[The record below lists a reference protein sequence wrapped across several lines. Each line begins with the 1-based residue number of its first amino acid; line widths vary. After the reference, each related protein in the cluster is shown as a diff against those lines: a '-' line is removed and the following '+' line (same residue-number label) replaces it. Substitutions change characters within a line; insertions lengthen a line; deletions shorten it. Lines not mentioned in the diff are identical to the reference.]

1 MQIRYA
7 FLNSELSNVWVFMGL
22 WREEEKYIPGTIPL
36 ASVPNAWQLQSRL
49 WPQFQASNHRI
60 LWVFFSMQLLGE
72 SNQVAKRIFKSIS
85 CQKPDF
91 HILWREREWHLSIQ
105 TSPAWCYEDIAMQR
119 LMCSS
124 NVLAMHVAIRLQGFD
139 AQETLLLL
147 HIFVETDK

>member
-1 MQIRYA
+1 MGVYG
-7 FLNSELSNVWVFMGL
+7 FMKRRGEIYSRHNPPRICPKCL
-22 WREEEKYIPGTIPL
+22 TASKQVVTTIPGLKP
-36 ASVPNAWQLQSRL
+36 PN
-49 WPQFQASNHRI
+49 I
-60 LWVFFSMQLLGE
+60 VGVFSMQLLAE
-72 SNQVAKRIFKSIS
+72 SNQVAKRVFKSIS